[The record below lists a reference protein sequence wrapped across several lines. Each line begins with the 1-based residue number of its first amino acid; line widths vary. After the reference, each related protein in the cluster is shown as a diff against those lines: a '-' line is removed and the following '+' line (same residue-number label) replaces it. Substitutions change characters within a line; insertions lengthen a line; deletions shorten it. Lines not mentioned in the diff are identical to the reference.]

1 MYYKFRDSHLWDDDL
16 WLSMELNK
24 IACMDCLEFLKQIP
38 DESVDLVVTDPPYNI
53 SQKNDL
59 KLNGRI
65 IKNSFKQLNNILCLQ
80 RFDFVLL
87 IQMGIVRP
95 YF

>member
-1 MYYKFRDSHLWDDDL
+1 
-16 WLSMELNK
+16 MELNK

-53 SQKNDL
+53 SQKQYL

-65 IKNSFKQLNNILCLQ
+65 IKKNFGEWD
-80 RFDFVLL
+80 FDFKWN
-87 IQMGIVRP
+87 
-95 YF
+95 